1 VEGRVVNSIT
11 GDPVRRAHIALR
23 PVAAPSETSTTA
35 IGDSSG
41 RFVLKSVKPG
51 KYFLDATR
59 NGFLSSSDMDAS
71 LSQPPSVPLVVTAGH
86 TLKGVVVKLTPPGV
100 IAGRILAEDG
110 EPLPNAVAMAIRSV
124 SSSLSSLS
132 DAESRSAVV
141 NRVYANDL
149 GEYRLYGL
157 PPGRYWVTATCHSG
171 KRLYT
176 QTYYPR
182 ALTLSAATALDLG
195 PGVQLTSIDI
205 ALPRKETPFRF
216 RSRQGGDA
224 ASTAMLEGE
233 AVNAATGDP
242 VRGAE
247 VALYGGARGSDPVSV
262 AVTDSSGSFRL
273 NDIEPGSYRLEA
285 SRNGF
290 TSAGHGSGRSQPSA
304 ASISLEAGQELKGI
318 RLELEP
324 QGTIAGR
331 VFGEDRDPL
340 SNVVVIAL
348 RLEGGKRQLALATRV
363 YTNDLG
369 EYRLHGL
376 RPGRY
381 YLSAIYRGELPT
393 SSGVLQPVESG
404 SEPDARQD
412 AYVPTYYPHAVRFT
426 DAEPLRMMPGALLA
440 GMDFELSTA
449 HPLRVSGRVLVPGAK
464 VDRNVKLSLVP
475 RDSSIMARFF
485 PRQKVDFEPSSGE
498 FELRNVTPGEYV
510 LTADWLNGARR
521 YRARRPIDVDKTD
534 LRGVTLTL
542 VPPLQ
547 LSGQV
552 RVEGQNN
559 LDLAALGVS
568 LHVREPEAI
577 ASGGRG
583 TVHANG
589 SFTISNLVPEHYA
602 ISVSGLKD
610 DYYLKSVHL
619 GTAELSP
626 SDVDLSRGAAGV
638 LELVASPAGGRIEGV
653 VLDEKQQPVRAATVA
668 LIALA
673 GEANESYKSQPYKK
687 VASDHDGRFTLRG
700 IAPGNYRLF
709 ASEEIEPD
717 SYRDPAVRASLEK
730 LGKAVTVHENSTE
743 TLQLSTIPLAGR
755 WKDAVWAP

>member
-1 VEGRVVNSIT
+1 VNSST

-23 PVAAPSETSTTA
+23 PAAAPSETSATA
-35 IGDSSG
+35 IGDASG

-51 KYFLDATR
+51 KYFLGATR
-59 NGFLSSSDMDAS
+59 NGFLSSSDMDAGV
-71 LSQPPSVPLVVTAGH
+71 SQSSSVPLVVTAGQ
-86 TLKGVVVKLTPPGV
+86 TLKGVVLKLTPPGV

-110 EPLPNAVAMAIRSV
+110 EPLPNAVAMAIRST
-124 SSSLSSLS
+124 SSSPSSS
-132 DAESRSAVV
+132 SGGENRTAVV

-157 PPGRYWVTATCHSG
+157 PPGRYWVTATCRNG
-171 KRLYT
+171 KKVYT

-182 ALTLSAATALDLG
+182 ARTLAAATSLELG
-195 PGVQLTSIDI
+195 PGAQLTSVDI
-205 ALPRKETPFRF
+205 ALPRKETPLRF
-216 RSRQGGDA
+216 RSRQGADA
-224 ASTAMLEGE
+224 AATATLEGE
-233 AVNAATGDP
+233 AVNAATGEP
-242 VRGAE
+242 IRGAE
-247 VALYGGARGSDPVSV
+247 VALYSGARLSDPFSIV
-262 AVTDSSGSFRL
+262 VTDSSGSFRL

-290 TSAGHGSGRSQPSA
+290 TSAGHTGRGQPSA
-304 ASISLEAGQELKGI
+304 TSLSLEAGQEIKGI

-331 VFGEDRDPL
+331 VLGVDRDPL
-340 SNVVVIAL
+340 SNVVVMAL
-348 RLEGGKRQLALATRV
+348 RREGGKRQLALATRV

-369 EYRLHGL
+369 EFRLYGL

-381 YLSAIYRGELPT
+381 YLSAVYRGELPT
-393 SSGVLQPVESG
+393 SSGVLQAVESQ

-412 AYVPTYYPHAVRFT
+412 AYAPTYYPHAVRLM
-426 DAEPLRMMPGALLA
+426 DAEPLRVMPGGLLA

-449 HPLRVSGRVLVPGAK
+449 HPVRVSGRVLIPGAR

-485 PRQKVDFEPSSGE
+485 PRQKVDFEPSTGE

-510 LTADWLNGARR
+510 LSADWLNGTRR
-521 YRARRPIDVDKTD
+521 YRARTPVDIDKTD
-534 LRGVTLTL
+534 LRGVTLRL
-542 VPPLQ
+542 VPPLEV
-547 LSGQV
+547 SGQV
-552 RVEGQNN
+552 RVEGANN
-559 LDLAALGVS
+559 LDLSVLGVS
-568 LHVREPEAI
+568 LSLREPEAI

-589 SFTISNLVPEHYA
+589 SFTIANVLPEHYTV
-602 ISVSGLKD
+602 SVSGLKD
-610 DYYLKSVHL
+610 DYYLKSVYL

-653 VLDEKQQPVRAATVA
+653 VLDEKQQPVAAATVA
-668 LIALA
+668 LIAPA
-673 GEANESYKSQPYKK
+673 AEANDPYRNQPYKR
-687 VASDHDGRFTLRG
+687 VATDHDGRFTLRG

-717 SYRDPAVRASLEK
+717 LYRDPAVMASLEK
-730 LGKAVTVHENSTE
+730 LGKTVTVRENSTE
-743 TLQLSTIPLAGR
+743 TLQLSPIPVASQ
-755 WKDAVWAP
+755 WKDGPWAP